1 MGAGTIKIPEGLGGL
16 EDCPEPGVFLI
27 EYTDGF
33 RAATL
38 MLDGYLNAFAFAGR
52 RAGGAVEACECF
64 TQEEGP
70 FAHFG
75 YLCSNITS
83 FFQTGVAPYPVER
96 TVTTTVIIDAVMNSR
111 YERGEDG
118 VGEPRPA
125 LACLAFCASAGL
137 AALVASPLRKA
148 CRQRVLTAVC
158 CGGRAGHR
166 DEGDRGPGLPLVR
179 DPAQAPN
186 RQPPHRRLHQPGRS

>member
-111 YERGEDG
+111 YERGDDG

-148 CRQRVLTAVC
+148 CQHAC
-158 CGGRAGHR
+158 
-166 DEGDRGPGLPLVR
+166 
-179 DPAQAPN
+179 
-186 RQPPHRRLHQPGRS
+186 

>member
-1 MGAGTIKIPEGLGGL
+1 
-16 EDCPEPGVFLI
+16 
-27 EYTDGF
+27 
-33 RAATL
+33 
-38 MLDGYLNAFAFAGR
+38 MLDGYLNAFAYAGR
-52 RAGGAVEACECF
+52 RAGGKVEACECF

-111 YERGEDG
+111 YERGDDG

-125 LACLAFCASAGL
+125 LACPGFLRRASTCRISFAQGL
-137 AALVASPLRKA
+137 SRVD
-148 CRQRVLTAVC
+148 CRVLWW
-158 CGGRAGHR
+158 
-166 DEGDRGPGLPLVR
+166 
-179 DPAQAPN
+179 Q
-186 RQPPHRRLHQPGRS
+186 GRS